1 MSTFL
6 WILFVVIAFVAGS
19 IPFGFL
25 IGRMKGVDIRTK
37 GSGNIGATNVGRVFG
52 KTLGIIC
59 FVLDAA
65 KGAVPVLLAGWVM
78 GTLGGSLADFDQASA
93 WWWLATAFA
102 TILGHSFSPW
112 IGFKGGKGVATGFGA
127 MAATWPI
134 VSVPVLA
141 AAVVWVITLGISRFA
156 SLASILAAVTL
167 PAVVLVEM
175 VLANSYRPGV
185 PFLVVTGVLALFVL
199 FRHRGNLARLRAG
212 TEPRVG
218 RKNK

>member
-1 MSTFL
+1 
-6 WILFVVIAFVAGS
+6 
-19 IPFGFL
+19 
-25 IGRMKGVDIRTK
+25 
-37 GSGNIGATNVGRVFG
+37 
-52 KTLGIIC
+52 
-59 FVLDAA
+59 
-65 KGAVPVLLAGWVM
+65 
-78 GTLGGSLADFDQASA
+78 
-93 WWWLATAFA
+93 
-102 TILGHSFSPW
+102 
-112 IGFKGGKGVATGFGA
+112 

-156 SLASILAAVTL
+156 SLASVLAAVTL